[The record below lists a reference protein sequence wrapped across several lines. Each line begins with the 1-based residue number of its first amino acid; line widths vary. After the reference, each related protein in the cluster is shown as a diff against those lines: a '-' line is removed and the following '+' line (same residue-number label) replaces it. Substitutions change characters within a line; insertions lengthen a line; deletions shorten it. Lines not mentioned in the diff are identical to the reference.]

1 MSLITLIDAN
11 NYLRRKLETQASPLR
26 HCYMEE
32 MARQDAVIWVW
43 DGMNCNARRREVW
56 PEYKRGRK
64 ELPEDIGRSLELFR
78 EILSYTKNVVQI
90 QVNGYEADDVI
101 ATLTR
106 SVTKSDHDE
115 VLIVS
120 TDKDF
125 FQLVGPR
132 VRLDRE
138 PWKIPPQDVRLYKTL
153 VGDPSDNIP
162 GLKGFGEKA
171 WSSLTDGHKRAIE
184 ETLTTDTLVM
194 DDLSKIPDKLY
205 FKMIEHDRLLKGF
218 WDIVGFYDVPES
230 AIVRGTIDPTN
241 RPDKAHALMREFML

>member
-1 MSLITLIDAN
+1 MHYTLVDAN
-11 NYLRRKLETQASPLR
+11 NYLRRKLETQRAPLR

-32 MARQDAVIWVW
+32 MNRPNPVIWVW

-56 PEYKRGRK
+56 PDYKRGRK
-64 ELPEDIGRSLELFR
+64 ELPEDISRSLDLFK

-90 QVNGYEADDVI
+90 EVPGYEADDVI
-101 ATLTR
+101 ASLSR
-106 SVTKSDHDE
+106 AALQIIAADVE
-115 VLIVS
+115 IIS

-125 FQLVGPR
+125 FQLIGPR
-132 VRLDRE
+132 VWLDRE
-138 PWKIPPQDVRLYKTL
+138 PWKIAPQDVRLYKTL

-171 WSSLTDGHKRAIE
+171 WTALTDLQKTSIIKFINYHVMVDYELHAIDGRLWE
-184 ETLTTDTLVM
+184 
-194 DDLSKIPDKLY
+194 KLNTY
-205 FKMIEHDRLLKGF
+205 RDLLKIF

-230 AIVRGTIDPTN
+230 AIARGTTDPTN

>member
-1 MSLITLIDAN
+1 MHYTLVDAN
-11 NYLRRKLETQASPLR
+11 NYLRRKLETQTAPLR

-32 MARQDAVIWVW
+32 MNRSNPVIWVW

-56 PEYKRGRK
+56 PDYKRGRK
-64 ELPEDIGRSLELFR
+64 ELPEDIGRSLDLFK

-90 QVNGYEADDVI
+90 EVPDYEADDVI

-106 SVTKSDHDE
+106 AAVKTGE
-115 VLIVS
+115 VEIIS

-138 PWKIPPQDVRLYKTL
+138 PWKVAPQDVRLYKTL

-171 WSSLTDGHKRAIE
+171 WASLPDGHKRAIE
-184 ETLTTDTLVM
+184 KSLKFEAQTN
-194 DDLSKIPDKLY
+194 DDILSIDDKLY
-205 FKMIEHDRLLKGF
+205 GKFVENFNTLANF
-218 WDIVGFYDVPES
+218 WQIVGFYDVPEDQ
-230 AIVRGTIDPTN
+230 ITKGTTDPTN

>member
-125 FQLVGPR
+125 FQLIGPR
-132 VRLDRE
+132 VRLDR
-138 PWKIPPQDVRLYKTL
+138 KT
-153 VGDPSDNIP
+153 
-162 GLKGFGEKA
+162 
-171 WSSLTDGHKRAIE
+171 
-184 ETLTTDTLVM
+184 
-194 DDLSKIPDKLY
+194 
-205 FKMIEHDRLLKGF
+205 
-218 WDIVGFYDVPES
+218 
-230 AIVRGTIDPTN
+230 
-241 RPDKAHALMREFML
+241 